1 MTTVFRAT
9 KSARRALAAALMVF
23 FSSACMVSRPVNTR
37 PEGWATPVPVEGVP
51 NLFRVTDN
59 LYRSA
64 QPTGEGF
71 LNLAKM
77 GIRTVINL
85 SANSSDRKLVKGT
98 GLSLVEIPIP
108 NIRPTGPQ
116 VIQLIKITT
125 DKTRCPVLVHCRY
138 GADRTGAMIAAYR
151 VGVEGWS
158 KEETI
163 KEMTGGGYGYH
174 VIWTNLISF
183 VRNLGVEEVRA
194 ALSDALHGPKPEI
207 EGASP

>member
-1 MTTVFRAT
+1 MTPIFRT
-9 KSARRALAAALMVF
+9 SRSACRNVAAALAVSLILF
-23 FSSACMVSRPVNTR
+23 FASGCMVSKPVSPR
-37 PEGWATPVPVEGVP
+37 SDGWAKAVSVKGVP
-51 NLFRVTDN
+51 NLHKVTDN

-71 LNLAKM
+71 HNLAKM

-108 NIRPTGPQ
+108 DIRPTSPQ
-116 VIQLIKITT
+116 VVRLIKIIT
-125 DKTRCPVLVHCRY
+125 DKTRCPVLIHCRY
-138 GADRTGAMIAAYR
+138 GADRTGAMIAACR
-151 VGVEGWS
+151 VVVEGWS
-158 KEETI
+158 KEEAI

-183 VRNLGVEEVRA
+183 VRNLDVIELRA
-194 ALSDALHGPKPEI
+194 ATAPAQ
-207 EGASP
+207 ASPATEY